1 MSAGELL
8 PRREQQ
14 ALGGERVDPVGHD
27 RRVAPADRPEQVSV
41 GHQAQALVP
50 GVVRRAE
57 VGVDFVPVGQLGR
70 RRLADQAPH
79 QVRAASAELVE
90 PGGQQDVL
98 PPGDAVGHGTGK
110 EPACARRQSVAA
122 RHGQHVGRGPLKQ
135 RHVRGVGGDRR
146 HQGHRGGTTADHHH
160 PLVGEVEVVRPVLRV
175 HDPALV
181 VVDSGELRGVAL
193 VVVVVAAARP
203 EHVTG
208 EGHLVAV
215 VLGGDRPAPVGRR
228 PVRPSYGVAVADAL
242 VDAVL
247 RCGLADVAEDRRA
260 VGQRLVALPGT
271 EPVAQRVHVGVR
283 AHARVAEEIP
293 GAATGLA
300 RLEDRVAATRDVGG
314 EVAGRADPGEPCPHD
329 QDVDVVRGLRHAV
342 SLGSARPDLVRA
354 K

>member
-1 MSAGELL
+1 MVSGRCTGSPSTESTAPPNAFRLSPVAVTTMSAGSSS
-8 PRREQQ
+8 PDVSSRPW
-14 ALGGERVDPVGHD
+14 GERVDPVGHD

-50 GVVRRAE
+50 GVVRRTE
-57 VGVDFVPVGQLGR
+57 VGVDVVPVGQLGH

-79 QVRAASAELVE
+79 QVRAAPAELVE
-90 PGGQQDVL
+90 AGDQQDVL

-110 EPACARRQSVAA
+110 EPACPRRQSVAA
-122 RHGQHVGRGPLKQ
+122 GHGQHVGRGALQ
-135 RHVRGVGGDRR
+135 HRHVRGVGGDRR
-146 HQGHRGGTTADHHH
+146 HQGHRSGTTADHHH

-228 PVRPSYGVAVADAL
+228 PVRPSYAW
-242 VDAVL
+242 
-247 RCGLADVAEDRRA
+247 
-260 VGQRLVALPGT
+260 P
-271 EPVAQRVHVGVR
+271 
-283 AHARVAEEIP
+283 
-293 GAATGLA
+293 
-300 RLEDRVAATRDVGG
+300 
-314 EVAGRADPGEPCPHD
+314 
-329 QDVDVVRGLRHAV
+329 
-342 SLGSARPDLVRA
+342 
-354 K
+354 